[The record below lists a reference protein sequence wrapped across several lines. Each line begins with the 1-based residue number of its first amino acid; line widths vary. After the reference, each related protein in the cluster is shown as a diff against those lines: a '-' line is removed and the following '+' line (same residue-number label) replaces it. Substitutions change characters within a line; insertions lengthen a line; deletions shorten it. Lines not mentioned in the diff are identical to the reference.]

1 MTQKI
6 GLVDEDVK
14 TAITTEIHIS
24 KKLEEIRNILNRD
37 MKDCHVRK
45 ITDSLDISEKIIS
58 QFKDINRNYPE

>member
-14 TAITTEIHIS
+14 TAITTEIYIS

-45 ITDSLDISEKIIS
+45 ILTA
-58 QFKDINRNYPE
+58 